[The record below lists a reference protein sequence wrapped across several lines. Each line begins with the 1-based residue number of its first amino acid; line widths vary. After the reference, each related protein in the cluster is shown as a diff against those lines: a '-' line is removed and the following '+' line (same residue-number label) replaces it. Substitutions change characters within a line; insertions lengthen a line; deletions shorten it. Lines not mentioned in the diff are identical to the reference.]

1 MNCVSLSTQ
10 VLISL
15 NPRGMQFS
23 TACLIFL
30 TKDSFHEL
38 MTQVSEEKQ
47 WRQRKMLKKAKEKGY
62 FQPGNV
68 SNWWHGKAQVS
79 GISIAG

>member
-1 MNCVSLSTQ
+1 
-10 VLISL
+10 
-15 NPRGMQFS
+15 
-23 TACLIFL
+23 
-30 TKDSFHEL
+30 